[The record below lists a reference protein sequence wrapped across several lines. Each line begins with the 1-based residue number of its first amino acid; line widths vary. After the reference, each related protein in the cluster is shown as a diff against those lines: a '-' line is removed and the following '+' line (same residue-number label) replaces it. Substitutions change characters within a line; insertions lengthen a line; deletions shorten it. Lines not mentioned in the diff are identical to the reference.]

1 MLQLY
6 NQSFATIAG
15 GELVIVNGP
24 TAELGTHV
32 QHYNEVQG
40 FVLNMRNRQLV
51 SKFGPNNLQF
61 QNPHDVAITEDGNA
75 IYVAELDPKRIHK
88 FLHKSQVKPMAL
100 SALKVGS
107 GSDSNAVA
115 SVSQSDSK
123 DDAQLHHHPSVK
135 AIMVASLML
144 LFAGSTFALTL
155 IMARRRKRG
164 NQSFSAMPPSD
175 LVYRELAASN
185 QTLC

>member
-1 MLQLY
+1 MIII
-6 NQSFATIAG
+6 IAG

-24 TAELGTHV
+24 TAELGISTE
-32 QHYNEVQG
+32 HYNEVHG

-61 QNPHDVAITEDGNA
+61 ENPHDVAVTQDGNA
-75 IYVAELDPKRIHK
+75 IYVAELDPKRLHK
-88 FLHKSQVKPMAL
+88 FVHKSLAKPMSL
-100 SALKVGS
+100 SALKVTGAS
-107 GSDSNAVA
+107 GNSNAV
-115 SVSQSDSK
+115 VSPSNSK
-123 DDAQLHHHPSVK
+123 DDEQARHHPSVK
-135 AIMVASLML
+135 AIMVATLML

-164 NQSFSAMPPSD
+164 NQAFSVMPPSD

-185 QTLC
+185 QSLC

>member
-1 MLQLY
+1 MIT
-6 NQSFATIAG
+6 TIAG

-24 TAELGTHV
+24 TAELGISTE
-32 QHYNEVQG
+32 HYNEVHG

-61 QNPHDVAITEDGNA
+61 QNPHDVAVTQDGNA
-75 IYVAELDPKRIHK
+75 IYVAELDPKRLHK
-88 FLHKSQVKPMAL
+88 FVHKSLAKPMSL
-100 SALKVGS
+100 SALKVNGAS
-107 GSDSNAVA
+107 GDSNTVA
-115 SVSQSDSK
+115 SSVSQSDSK
-123 DDAQLHHHPSVK
+123 DDGQARHHPSVK
-135 AIMVASLML
+135 AIMVATLML

-164 NQSFSAMPPSD
+164 NQAFSVMPPSD

-185 QTLC
+185 QSLC

>member
-1 MLQLY
+1 M
-6 NQSFATIAG
+6 ATIAG

-24 TAELGTHV
+24 TAELGAYV
-32 QHYNEVQG
+32 EHYNEVHG

-51 SKFGPNNLQF
+51 SKFGPNNMQF
-61 QNPHDVAITEDGNA
+61 KNPHDLAVTQDGNA

-88 FLHKSQVKPMAL
+88 FLHKSLAKQMPL
-100 SALKVGS
+100 TALKVTGD
-107 GSDSNAVA
+107 SDSNAVS

-123 DDAQLHHHPSVK
+123 DDAQPHHHPSVK

-144 LFAGSTFALTL
+144 IFAGSTFALTL
-155 IMARRRKRG
+155 IIARRRKRG
-164 NQSFSAMPPSD
+164 NQAFSAMPPSD

-185 QTLC
+185 QSLC

>member
-1 MLQLY
+1 MIKI
-6 NQSFATIAG
+6 IAG

-24 TAELGTHV
+24 TAELGISTE
-32 QHYNEVQG
+32 HYNEVHG

-61 QNPHDVAITEDGNA
+61 ENPHDLAVTQDGNA
-75 IYVAELDPKRIHK
+75 IYVAELDPKRLHK
-88 FLHKSQVKPMAL
+88 FVHKSLAKPMSL
-100 SALKVGS
+100 SALKVTGAS
-107 GSDSNAVA
+107 GDSNAVP
-115 SVSQSDSK
+115 SSESQSDSK
-123 DDAQLHHHPSVK
+123 DDGQAKHHHPSVK
-135 AIMVASLML
+135 AIMVATLML

-164 NQSFSAMPPSD
+164 NQAFSVMPPSD

-185 QTLC
+185 QSLC